1 MSKLFW
7 TLYYSNVYKVDT
19 LEMYFTLLIHRKLF
33 LYVYQSR
40 KKTKQNK
47 VESMLLG
54 GHLTFRK
61 MQTQTAK
68 EYEELRNVEKE
79 EETMA

>member
-7 TLYYSNVYKVDT
+7 TLYYSYVYKVDT
-19 LEMYFTLLIHRKLF
+19 LEMYFILLIHRKLF
-33 LYVYQSR
+33 LYLYQSR
-40 KKTKQNK
+40 KKNK
-47 VESMLLG
+47 VESTPLD

-68 EYEELRNVEKE
+68 EY
-79 EETMA
+79 A